1 MNTVLNAKGCPPI
14 EPGDIVHC
22 RNRSGCYRV
31 LVLTASSTALLEP
44 IDESWV
50 KKIYCPLDLLTLA
63 QSD

>member
-1 MNTVLNAKGCPPI
+1 MSTVTNANACPAI

-31 LVLTASSTALLEP
+31 LVLTAQSTAVLEP

-50 KKIYCPLDLLTLA
+50 KKIYCPLNLLTHA
-63 QSD
+63 TPD